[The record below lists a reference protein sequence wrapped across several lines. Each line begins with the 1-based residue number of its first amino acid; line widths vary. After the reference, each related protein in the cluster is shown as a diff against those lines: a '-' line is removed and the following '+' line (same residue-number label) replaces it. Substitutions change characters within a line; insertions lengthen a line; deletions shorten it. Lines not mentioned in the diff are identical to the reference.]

1 MTIDSTAEQILDN
14 LSQEY
19 IDALIQRVCDM
30 MAGYAKKQVETQ
42 NIKEQIS
49 NQITNN
55 IEQVV
60 NKYFFSDS
68 DSIAKEITT
77 EFKTKTENFLNLLAK
92 NIQDKVIADLKH
104 HIGSQN
110 YVEYL
115 HDITQ
120 RTVKDT
126 VESVNFK
133 FPDACIPARALVFDE
148 FKISADKI
156 DNGTIKHFNS
166 TGIED
171 FASSKTLIV
180 EDNLVSIYG
189 DIEIH
194 GKINQK
200 FIDSIV
206 STTAG
211 LILQKFPE
219 GTFDFADISKQ
230 DIEQLL
236 TLHISK
242 KYHNDIE
249 SHLVSNLNS
258 YNIKQTLDQRIN
270 DIINSSVT
278 TYQYNN
284 PNSSISGDNSV
295 VNGLLSSFSTKT
307 QQFINDLQSQIQ
319 QKVLDNLAHR
329 MSNHDVTET
338 IIEQSRRVI
347 YDMLVRNTVH
357 IPDASIPAKAIQNQH
372 LVISAD
378 NISQGIIKNFQSNG
392 IQDRAAQC
400 QMTIDDSHTIIE
412 NDVVIKN
419 LQVKGKVRFDQG
431 LEQDIADSLSDLTLT
446 KLESKYQSG
455 TYDIYAQKVFDK
467 IRDEGVSIDHLR
479 HNNKPLFENGTLNY
493 NITKSNL
500 QKVGYL
506 KELQVQGETYLSST
520 LYTSNKRAGIN
531 TLEPEMT
538 LDLWD
543 QEIQIIAGKRS
554 LDVGIIGLPRNQTLI
569 LSTNNKNQLLINPDG
584 TISINQLNIG
594 TVRHTSS
601 PDIPLD
607 NRTPGVIVWN
617 ERPVIGGPIGW
628 VSLGGA
634 RWAGFGTVTE

>member
-1 MTIDSTAEQILDN
+1 MTIDSIAEQILEN

-30 MAGYAKKQVETQ
+30 MAGYAKKQIESQ
-42 NIKEQIS
+42 NITAQIRS
-49 NQITNN
+49 EINNN

-60 NKYFFSDS
+60 SKYFWPDG
-68 DSIAKEITT
+68 DKVAKDITT
-77 EFKTKTENFLNLLAK
+77 EFKTKTENFLNLLSK
-92 NIQDKVIADLKH
+92 NIQEKVIADLQH
-104 HIGSQN
+104 HINAEN

-115 HDITQ
+115 HNLTQ

-126 VESVNFK
+126 VTSLNFK
-133 FPDACIPARALVFDE
+133 FPDASIPARALLFDE

-156 DNGTIKHFNS
+156 DNGTIKNFNS

-171 FASSKTLIV
+171 FASKKTLIV
-180 EDNLVSIYG
+180 EDNLVSVYG

-194 GKINQK
+194 GKINQQ
-200 FIDSIV
+200 FIDYIV

-211 LILQKFPE
+211 EILKKFPE
-219 GTFDFADISKQ
+219 GTFDFAEVSKQ

-236 TLHISK
+236 TLHVAK
-242 KYHNDIE
+242 KYQVDIE
-249 SHLVSNLNS
+249 NYLQTNLHS
-258 YNIKQTLDQRIN
+258 YNIKQTLDKRIN
-270 DIINSSVT
+270 DIIDSSVT

-284 PNSSISGDNSV
+284 PNSGSSNNNSV
-295 VNGLLSSFSTKT
+295 VNGLLSSFASKT
-307 QQFINDLQSQIQ
+307 QQFINELQLQIQ
-319 QKVLDNLAHR
+319 TKILDNLAHR
-329 MSNHDVTET
+329 MSNHDVTVA
-338 IIEQSRRVI
+338 INEQSKRVI
-347 YDMLVRNTVH
+347 YDILVKNNIP
-357 IPDASIPAKAIQNQH
+357 IPDNSIPASAIQNYN
-372 LVISAD
+372 LSISAD
-378 NISQGIIKNFQSNG
+378 NISNGIIKNFQSTG

-400 QMTIDDSHTIIE
+400 QLTIDDTHTIIE
-412 NDVVIKN
+412 NNVIVKN
-419 LQVKGKVRFDQG
+419 LHVKGTVKFDSG
-431 LEQDIADSLSDLTLT
+431 LTHDIADTLSDLTLT

-467 IRDEGVSIDHLR
+467 IKDEGVSIDHLR

-520 LYTSNKRAGIN
+520 VYTSNKRMGVN

-543 QEIQIIAGKRS
+543 QEIQIVAGKRS

-569 LSTNNKNQLLINPDG
+569 LSTNNKNQLFLNPDG
-584 TISINQLNIG
+584 SISIDQLNIG
-594 TVRHTSS
+594 NVRHTSS
-601 PDIPLD
+601 PDQPMD
-607 NRTPGVIVWN
+607 NRNLGVIVWN